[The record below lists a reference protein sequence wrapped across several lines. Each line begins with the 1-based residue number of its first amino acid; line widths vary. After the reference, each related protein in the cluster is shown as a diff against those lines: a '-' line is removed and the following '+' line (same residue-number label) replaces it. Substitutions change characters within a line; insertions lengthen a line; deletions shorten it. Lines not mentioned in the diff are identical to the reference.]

1 MDRRAKVEMF
11 EEIRRGYAGGE
22 TILALARK
30 HHVHRRMVRQ
40 ALANAVPPE
49 RKKQE
54 RTLPK
59 IGPVKEFIDQIL
71 EWDGGAPRKQRH
83 TARRIW
89 RRLVAEHPEYP
100 VAESTVRE
108 YVRGR
113 KRAMGLAQREVF
125 VPQSYG
131 PGQEAQVDWFEAQVK
146 LDGEARRLQ
155 FFAMRSM
162 NSGGAFHRAYTNA
175 TQQAF
180 LEAHEHAFAYFGGVF
195 HTLRYDNL
203 AAAVKKIMRGYE
215 RHETERMIAFRSHWG
230 FVSEYCRPARGNEK
244 GGVEMELGWFRRN
257 WLVPV
262 PESKDLDSFNAWL
275 LARCAE
281 AQRHIVS
288 GRRVAIGEA
297 MREEQPH
304 LLPLAAEG
312 FEIAETIY
320 PVIVDGY
327 GRVKVK
333 GNWYSTPLYAGSRAR
348 ARVLPA
354 HIEVRWDGHLAAR
367 HERSYG
373 HGRHILNL
381 EHYLDVLEKKPGA
394 MKSST
399 PLQQWREAG
408 RWPACMDRLW
418 QQLEIRH
425 GRAKGTREMIALVR
439 AGTPED
445 TWPRLI
451 AAVEEALRLGV
462 SDTAA
467 VMHIFHMPD
476 AHDRKRYA
484 LALAEELKQFERPL
498 PVMDEYDSLLSH
510 YPESHQEVI
519 Q

>member
-1 MDRRAKVEMF
+1 MELF
-11 EEIRRGYAGGE
+11 EEIRRGHAAGE
-22 TILALARK
+22 TILGLAKK
-30 HHVHRRMVRQ
+30 HNVHRRMVRQ

-49 RKKQE
+49 WKKRE
-54 RTLPK
+54 RVLPK
-59 IGPVKEFIDQIL
+59 LGPLREFIDQIL
-71 EWDGGAPRKQRH
+71 ESDCRAPRKQRH

-89 RRLVAEHPEYP
+89 RRLLTEHADHP

-113 KRAMGLAQREVF
+113 KRALGLTLREVY
-125 VPQSYG
+125 VPQSYA

-146 LDGEARRLQ
+146 LGGEAQKLQ

-195 HTLRYDNL
+195 RTLRYDNL

-230 FVSEYCRPARGNEK
+230 FLSEYCQPARGNEK

-262 PESKDLDSFNAWL
+262 PESSDLDSFNTWL
-275 LARCAE
+275 YARCE
-281 AQRHIVS
+281 DAQQHLIS
-288 GRRVAIGEA
+288 GRRVVIGDA
-297 MREEQPH
+297 MQEEKAH
-304 LLPLAAEG
+304 LLPLVAEG
-312 FEIAETIY
+312 FEICETIY

-333 GNWYSTPLYAGSRAR
+333 GNWYSTPLYPGSRVTAC
-348 ARVLPA
+348 VWPA
-354 HIEVRWDGHLAAR
+354 HIEVRRDGEFAAR
-367 HERSYG
+367 HQRSYG
-373 HGRHILNL
+373 HGHHVLNL

-394 MKSST
+394 MKGST
-399 PLQQWREAG
+399 PLQQWRDAG
-408 RWPACMDRLW
+408 RWPACLDTLW
-418 QQLEIRH
+418 HQLEKRH

-445 TWPRLI
+445 AWPRLI
-451 AAVEEALRLGV
+451 TAVEEALRLGV
-462 SDTAA
+462 SDSAA
-467 VMHIFHMPD
+467 VIHILQMPD
-476 AHDRKRYA
+476 AKERQRHA
-484 LALAEELKQFERPL
+484 LALAEELQQFERPM
-498 PVMDEYDSLLSH
+498 PVMDEYDSLLSLQ
-510 YPESHQEVI
+510 PTSRKEVI

>member
-1 MDRRAKVEMF
+1 
-11 EEIRRGYAGGE
+11 
-22 TILALARK
+22 
-30 HHVHRRMVRQ
+30 MVRQ

-54 RTLPK
+54 RLFPK
-59 IGPVKEFIDQIL
+59 LGPLKQFIDNIL
-71 EWDGGAPRKQRH
+71 ETDCGAPRKQRH

-89 RRLVAEHPEYP
+89 HRLLAEQPVHP

-125 VPQSYG
+125 VPQSYA

-146 LDGEARRLQ
+146 LGGEARTLQ

-195 HTLRYDNL
+195 RTLRYDNL
-203 AAAVKKIMRGYE
+203 AAAVKKIFRGYE

-230 FVSEYCRPARGNEK
+230 FASEYCRPARGNEK

-262 PESKDLDSFNAWL
+262 PESNDLDSFNTWL
-275 LARCAE
+275 FVRCVE
-281 AQRHIVS
+281 AQQHLVS
-288 GRRVAIGEA
+288 GRKVVVADA

-304 LLPLAAEG
+304 LLPLVAEG
-312 FEIAETIY
+312 FEISETVY

-327 GRVKVK
+327 GQVKVK
-333 GNWYSTPLYAGSRAR
+333 GNWYSTPLYPGSRVT
-348 ARVLPA
+348 ARVWPA
-354 HIEVRWDGHLAAR
+354 HIEVRRDGAFAAR

-394 MKSST
+394 MRSST
-399 PLQQWREAG
+399 PLQQWRAAG
-408 RWPACMDRLW
+408 RWPVCMDTLW
-418 QQLEIRH
+418 QQLETRH

-439 AGTPED
+439 AGTPD
-445 TWPRLI
+445 NVWPRLI

-467 VMHIFHMPD
+467 VMHILQMPD
-476 AHDRKRYA
+476 AAERKRYA
-484 LALAEELKQFERPL
+484 LALAEELQQFERPM
-498 PVMDEYDSLLSH
+498 PVMDEYDALLSH
-510 YPESHQEVI
+510 QPTSRKEVI

>member
-1 MDRRAKVEMF
+1 MHRRGKVELF
-11 EEIRRGYAGGE
+11 EEIRRGHAAGE

-30 HHVHRRMVRQ
+30 YEVHRRMVRQ
-40 ALANAVPPE
+40 ALANAVPAA

-54 RTLPK
+54 RVHPK
-59 IGPVKEFIDQIL
+59 MEPLRKFIDDIL
-71 EWDGGAPRKQRH
+71 EMDCAAPRKQRH

-89 RRLVAEHPEYP
+89 RRLTSEQPEYP

-113 KRAMGLAQREVF
+113 KRAMGLARREVF
-125 VPQSYG
+125 VPQSYS

-146 LDGEARRLQ
+146 LGGEAHTLQ

-162 NSGGAFHRAYTNA
+162 HSGGGFHRAYTNA

-195 HTLRYDNL
+195 RTLRYDNL
-203 AAAVKKIMRGYE
+203 AVAVKKILRGYQRE
-215 RHETERMIAFRSHWG
+215 ETERMIAFRSHWG
-230 FVSEYCRPARGNEK
+230 FASEYCRPARGNEK

-262 PESKDLDSFNAWL
+262 PEAHDLDSFNAWL
-275 LARCAE
+275 YTRCGE
-281 AQRHIVS
+281 AQQHIID
-288 GRRVAIGEA
+288 GRRVVIADA
-297 MREEQPH
+297 MRAEHSH
-304 LLPLAAEG
+304 LLPLATEG
-312 FEIAETIY
+312 FDIAETIY
-320 PVIVDGY
+320 PVIVDGH

-333 GNWYSTPLYAGSRAR
+333 GNWYSTPLYPGSRVTAR
-348 ARVLPA
+348 AWPA
-354 HIEVRWDGHLAAR
+354 HIEVRRDGELAAR

-373 HGRHILNL
+373 HGHQILNL

-394 MKSST
+394 MRNST
-399 PLQQWREAG
+399 PLQQWRAAG
-408 RWPACMDRLW
+408 RWPACLDTIW

-439 AGTPED
+439 AGTPD
-445 TWPRLI
+445 AWPRLI
-451 AAVEEALRLGV
+451 TAVEEALRLGV

-467 VMHIFHMPD
+467 VIHILRMPD
-476 AHDRKRYA
+476 PKERQRHT
-484 LALAEELKQFERPL
+484 LALAEELRQFERPM

-510 YPESHQEVI
+510 KPAPRKQVI

>member
-1 MDRRAKVEMF
+1 MKLF
-11 EEIRRGYAGGE
+11 EEIRRGYAVGE
-22 TILALARK
+22 TILALSRR
-30 HHVHRRMVRQ
+30 HQVHRRMVRQ

-54 RTLPK
+54 RIFPK
-59 IGPVKEFIDQIL
+59 LGPVKEFIENIL
-71 EWDGGAPRKQRH
+71 ESDCGAPRKQRH

-89 RRLVAEHPEYP
+89 RRLLAEQPGNP

-125 VPQSYG
+125 VPQSYA

-146 LDGEARRLQ
+146 LGGEARTLQ

-180 LEAHEHAFAYFGGVF
+180 LEAHEYAFAYFGGVF
-195 HTLRYDNL
+195 QTLRYDNL
-203 AAAVKKIMRGYE
+203 AAAVKKIFRGYE
-215 RHETERMIAFRSHWG
+215 RQETERMMAFRSHWG
-230 FVSEYCRPARGNEK
+230 FRSEYCRPARGNEK

-262 PESKDLDSFNAWL
+262 PESIDLDSFNTWL
-275 LARCAE
+275 FARCVE
-281 AQRHIVS
+281 AQQHVVS
-288 GRRVAIGEA
+288 GRNVVVGAA
-297 MREEQPH
+297 MREEQSH
-304 LLPLAAEG
+304 LLPLVAEG
-312 FEIAETIY
+312 FEISETIY

-333 GNWYSTPLYAGSRAR
+333 GNWYSTPLYPGSRVT
-348 ARVLPA
+348 ARVWPA
-354 HIEVRWDGHLAAR
+354 HIEVRRDGEFAVR

-394 MKSST
+394 MRSST
-399 PLQQWREAG
+399 PLQQWRAAG
-408 RWPACMDRLW
+408 RWPVCMDKLW
-418 QQLEIRH
+418 QQLETRH
-425 GRAKGTREMIALVR
+425 GRAQGTREMIALVR
-439 AGTPED
+439 AGTPD
-445 TWPRLI
+445 NAWPRLI

-467 VMHIFHMPD
+467 VMHILQMPD
-476 AHDRKRYA
+476 ATERKRYA
-484 LALAEELKQFERPL
+484 LALAEELQQFDRPM
-498 PVMDEYDSLLSH
+498 PVMDEYDSLLS
-510 YPESHQEVI
+510 YQPTSRKEVI